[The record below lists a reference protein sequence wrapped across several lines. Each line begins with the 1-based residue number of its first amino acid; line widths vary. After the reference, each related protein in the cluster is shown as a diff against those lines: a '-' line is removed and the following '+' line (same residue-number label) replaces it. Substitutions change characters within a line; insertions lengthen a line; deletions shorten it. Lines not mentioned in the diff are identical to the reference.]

1 MSTAQ
6 ILYKQYK
13 ALPKRLQN
21 ELKQLINT
29 EEEELIEINLPE
41 FKKAVKQVKLLREG
55 KLKTTP
61 AREFLAELEKE
72 LGL

>member
-55 KLKTTP
+55 KIQ
-61 AREFLAELEKE
+61 ARPVSELIKELEN
-72 LGL
+72 GL

>member
-21 ELKQLINT
+21 ELKQLINA
-29 EEEELIEINLPE
+29 EEEELVEINLPE

-55 KLKTTP
+55 KIQ
-61 AREFLAELEKE
+61 ARPVSELIKELEN
-72 LGL
+72 GL